1 MDDNSNNN
9 AIEIIITKAMMQLGF
24 SPAFNGFY
32 FLREAVKIAYFDEET
47 ISLVTK
53 LIYLPLAKEFK
64 TTSENIE
71 KSIRKSAESVWK
83 VNSNKTVAVL
93 NNIYTFSEKRPENN
107 QLIKLICTFVK
118 HAVNVFDT
126 DIGKGI

>member
-1 MDDNSNNN
+1 MHDKSKDN

-32 FLREAVKIAYFDEET
+32 FLREAVKIVYFDPES
-47 ISLVTK
+47 ISLITK
-53 LIYLPLAKEFK
+53 LIYLPLAREFK

-71 KSIRKSAESVWK
+71 KSIRKSAESVWN

-107 QLIKLICTFVK
+107 HLIQLICTFVK
-118 HAVNVFDT
+118 HAVNIFDA